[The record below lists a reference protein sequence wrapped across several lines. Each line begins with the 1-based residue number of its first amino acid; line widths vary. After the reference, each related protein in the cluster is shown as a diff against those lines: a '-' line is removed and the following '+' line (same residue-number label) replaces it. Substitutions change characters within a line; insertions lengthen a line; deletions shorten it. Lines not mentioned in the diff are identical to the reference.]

1 MASVVRAYKGHY
13 TVEFSF
19 DDKTYYVVNDFKENG
34 ERDIRIYTEQ
44 EYLLEENNPET
55 LFRLWDTAEESGISG
70 ELPAGMC
77 FELES
82 AMEMGKRAA
91 Q

>member
-1 MASVVRAYKGHY
+1 MANVVRAYKGHY

-19 DDKTYYVVNDFKENG
+19 DGETYYVVNDFKENG

-44 EYLLEENNPET
+44 EYLLEEKNPEAV
-55 LFRLWDTAEESGISG
+55 FRLWDTAEESGISG

-77 FELES
+77 FELET